1 MAKTL
6 VIAGHPYLTD
16 DSVAN
21 VEILKGLEAGLDD
34 VEVVRLIEEYPDFQI
49 DIPKEQERLLAADT
63 IVLQFPYF
71 WYAMP
76 SLLQRWMEEVFQ
88 FGFSHGTDDTKLIG
102 KKLLVS
108 LTTGAPK
115 EMYAKDGFVGHEI
128 EEFLAPI
135 KVTAK
140 MCGMNYLGHVETA
153 GVSYTAR
160 TDETAI
166 ANMKKRAQKHAKDV
180 IELVNAN

>member
-71 WYAMP
+71 
-76 SLLQRWMEEVFQ
+76 
-88 FGFSHGTDDTKLIG
+88 
-102 KKLLVS
+102 
-108 LTTGAPK
+108 
-115 EMYAKDGFVGHEI
+115 
-128 EEFLAPI
+128 
-135 KVTAK
+135 
-140 MCGMNYLGHVETA
+140 
-153 GVSYTAR
+153 
-160 TDETAI
+160 
-166 ANMKKRAQKHAKDV
+166 
-180 IELVNAN
+180 

>member
-34 VEVVRLIEEYPDFQI
+34 VEVVRLIEEYPDFQ
-49 DIPKEQERLLAADT
+49 
-63 IVLQFPYF
+63 FPYF

-88 FGFSHGTDDTKLIG
+88 FGFSHGTDDTKLVG

-166 ANMKKRAQKHAKDV
+166 ANMKKRAQRHAKDV